1 MSVNMFIIL
10 IIINMKFVEPP
21 YLEIYI
27 KQKTENA
34 TQVQVNDTTKMVR
47 GFART

>member
-1 MSVNMFIIL
+1 MEPQSDDVNHEKGARIREL
-10 IIINMKFVEPP
+10 K
-21 YLEIYI
+21 
-27 KQKTENA
+27 ENA